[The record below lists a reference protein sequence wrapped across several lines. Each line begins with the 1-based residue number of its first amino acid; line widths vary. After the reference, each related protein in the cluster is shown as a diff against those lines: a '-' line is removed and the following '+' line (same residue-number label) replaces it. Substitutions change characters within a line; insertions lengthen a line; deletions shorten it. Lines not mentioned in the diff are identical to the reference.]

1 MSDFTKMRYSDLVSE
16 SPQRVPP
23 TNFIFDKGDK
33 NRAFAAKMLKKEVG
47 NPLED
52 TPEYRLFQTG
62 NARNGWLVMVNKQD
76 GRTDFAMRFTAG
88 SRSWL
93 PSFVSANVGW
103 VDRAKTHTAGLV
115 SRMFFDHLLKKFG
128 TVVSDR
134 KQTPSGEGFWRR
146 QMSEAVTRGY
156 RVGLSN
162 MNTQA
167 IAWFDP
173 TAGVSLTDWIDSQ
186 DAYGDKNRHQA
197 KRFVIISQ
205 AASS

>member
-1 MSDFTKMRYSDLVSE
+1 MIMGNFTKMRYADLAE

-23 TNFIFDKGDK
+23 TNFIFDKPDM

-47 NPLED
+47 PPLED
-52 TPEYRLFQTG
+52 TPEYRLFLTG
-62 NARNGWLVMVNKQD
+62 GARNGWLIMVNKQD
-76 GRTDFAMRFTAG
+76 QRTDFAMRFTTG

-93 PSFVSANVGW
+93 PAFVSANVGW
-103 VDRAKTHTAGLV
+103 VDRAKAHTAGLV
-115 SRMFFDHLLKKFG
+115 SRMFFDYFLKKFG

-146 QMSEAVTRGY
+146 QMSDAVTRGF

-173 TAGVSLTDWIDSQ
+173 KAGESLTDWLDHQ
-186 DAYGDKNRHQA
+186 DAYGNENRYQA

-205 AASS
+205 GG